1 MYGHDAPIT
10 DDTQMTLFTAE
21 GLLEA
26 AENGT
31 DPVAEVWAAYR
42 RWVHTQGGSLPEG
55 TDPNHGLL
63 AIDDLHSRRAPGN
76 TCLGAAS
83 DGIPGSPDEPI
94 NNSKGCGG
102 IMRVAPVGLV
112 AATDDDAYTTG
123 CEVAALTH
131 GHSCGWMSAGVQA
144 VVVRR
149 LLEGDSPPDAVAAG
163 RSFAVDDPRDRG
175 VVEAIDHAV
184 ELAADAPLDG
194 WRLEELGGAWVGEE
208 ALSISLAC
216 LLAEDDPN
224 EALLLAVNHSGDS
237 DSTGAIVGNLVGAY
251 RGVAAIKD
259 EWRSSVE
266 LHETIKAVG
275 DQLATVSLLRGRA
288 EKISGVEAPE

>member
-1 MYGHDAPIT
+1 MTISRLDRIHGSLLAGAIGDALGAGIEFEQLAQIEAAHGPGGVRTFTPMNGHDAPIT

-31 DPVAEVWAAYR
+31 DPVVEVWAAYR

-102 IMRVAPVGLV
+102 IMRVGPVGLV

-144 VVVRR
+144 VVVR
-149 LLEGDSPPDAVAAG
+149 
-163 RSFAVDDPRDRG
+163 
-175 VVEAIDHAV
+175 
-184 ELAADAPLDG
+184 
-194 WRLEELGGAWVGEE
+194 
-208 ALSISLAC
+208 
-216 LLAEDDPN
+216 
-224 EALLLAVNHSGDS
+224 
-237 DSTGAIVGNLVGAY
+237 
-251 RGVAAIKD
+251 
-259 EWRSSVE
+259 
-266 LHETIKAVG
+266 
-275 DQLATVSLLRGRA
+275 
-288 EKISGVEAPE
+288 